1 MNQVHQN
8 VQDEYKTID
17 EHLGKLEL
25 DQRHIE
31 TQLSKF
37 HEELEKQNKALN
49 QTEGR
54 AATGTLVQKCKDLNE
69 KITKVDQE
77 VETMVTNFN
86 NESHNPD
93 KIDPENVPLNINLML
108 NHYFSILSN
117 LEGETMLLTRK
128 LQHLSDNH
136 FSR

>member
-1 MNQVHQN
+1 MSTRPSMSIWASWSSIRDTSKPSSQSSMRSWKS
-8 VQDEYKTID
+8 KTK
-17 EHLGKLEL
+17 HS
-25 DQRHIE
+25 
-31 TQLSKF
+31 T
-37 HEELEKQNKALN
+37 KQK
-49 QTEGR
+49 GR

>member
-1 MNQVHQN
+1 MNQVHQS
-8 VQDEYKTID
+8 VQEEYKTID
-17 EHLGKLEL
+17 EHLTKLEL

-37 HEELEKQNKALN
+37 HEELEKQNKAHN
-49 QTEGR
+49 HMDGR
-54 AATGTLVQKCKDLNE
+54 ATGALVQKCKDLNE

-77 VETMVTNFN
+77 VETMVSNFN
-86 NESHNPD
+86 TDSHDPD
-93 KIDPENVPLNINLML
+93 KVEPENVSLNINLML

-128 LQHLSDNH
+128 LQHLNENH